1 MNSELERQNQKL
13 TEEVNNFR
21 EQETERNFQI
31 SLEERQ
37 ASFLRRESQRFIVKN

>member
-21 EQETERNFQI
+21 EQEMERNFQI
-31 SLEERQ
+31 SLD
-37 ASFLRRESQRFIVKN
+37 